1 MKSEKGSVTMLVL
14 VVLLIITAFIIGL
27 YILNKNRISEAQINQ
42 ARIEKNY
49 DETQE
54 IDQIY
59 EEVLSNEEIN
69 GGENEDQI

>member
-27 YILNKNRISEAQINQ
+27 YILNKNRISETQINQ